1 MKRAYTRPSLE
12 AHPYRT
18 DAPSTG
24 RQSPHS
30 THILAMHNHQ
40 ESPYKGKT
48 GLRRVWNA
56 FHYSLAGLSAA
67 YRHEDAFRQEVWL
80 ALVLIP
86 ASLFIPASAVGHA
99 LMIASILLVLIVELI
114 NSAIEAAIDRIS
126 LENHR
131 LSKRAKD
138 IGSAA
143 VLVALV
149 NVVAVFALVLLGP
162 A

>member
-1 MKRAYTRPSLE
+1 M
-12 AHPYRT
+12 
-18 DAPSTG
+18 
-24 RQSPHS
+24 
-30 THILAMHNHQ
+30 
-40 ESPYKGKT
+40 
-48 GLRRVWNA
+48 
-56 FHYSLAGLSAA
+56 
-67 YRHEDAFRQEVWL
+67 
-80 ALVLIP
+80 LIP